1 MPFAPTSWPSGVS
14 PFATPITVS
23 ATQTSAPGT
32 LALVTNTSTD
42 PNLIS
47 LTFRVPRGDV
57 GAIGA
62 QGVQGLQGLQGLE
75 GPQGIQGLQ
84 GVGIQGP
91 QGVAGPIGATGDNG
105 SSTSLLYYR
114 AEPVSQTPPPP
125 ASNLRWN
132 QASQTTATLLYLNHI
147 DDSGDDV
154 ERILEQCA
162 TGSTVLV
169 QDRDQSANF
178 QNFVLTGPAVNTTG
192 SYVTFPVS
200 FVNGGGTGL
209 TGFSQN
215 HRLLIGIL
223 YVGPQG
229 PQGPIGP
236 QGPQGIQG
244 VPGEGTQGIQGVA
257 GPTGPQG
264 IQGIQGVPGPSSAS
278 TGFDFNPMDNWT
290 TVLTTGSK
298 NYMYAVMHTR
308 ATTISGFTMYI
319 PSGADT
325 FRVAIYRGA
334 LVSGNTGD
342 IVLAGQS
349 IAGTP
354 GTTTQTSGYA
364 PFPFTTRA
372 FTAASG
378 QNMTF
383 AAGDMMTIA
392 FSSSGST
399 TAYYATPAI
408 GTSLLNLAYNA
419 SASYASSGFPATL
432 SQSSVLSVLVNR
444 ICITLY

>member
-1 MPFAPTSWPSGVS
+1 
-14 PFATPITVS
+14 
-23 ATQTSAPGT
+23 
-32 LALVTNTSTD
+32 
-42 PNLIS
+42 
-47 LTFRVPRGDV
+47 
-57 GAIGA
+57 
-62 QGVQGLQGLQGLE
+62 
-75 GPQGIQGLQ
+75 
-84 GVGIQGP
+84 
-91 QGVAGPIGATGDNG
+91 
-105 SSTSLLYYR
+105 
-114 AEPVSQTPPPP
+114 
-125 ASNLRWN
+125 
-132 QASQTTATLLYLNHI
+132 
-147 DDSGDDV
+147 
-154 ERILEQCA
+154 
-162 TGSTVLV
+162 
-169 QDRDQSANF
+169 
-178 QNFVLTGPAVNTTG
+178 
-192 SYVTFPVS
+192 
-200 FVNGGGTGL
+200 
-209 TGFSQN
+209 
-215 HRLLIGIL
+215 
-223 YVGPQG
+223 
-229 PQGPIGP
+229 
-236 QGPQGIQG
+236 
-244 VPGEGTQGIQGVA
+244 
-257 GPTGPQG
+257 
-264 IQGIQGVPGPSSAS
+264 
-278 TGFDFNPMDNWT
+278 MDNWT

-319 PSGADT
+319 PSGADS

-383 AAGDMMTIA
+383 AAGEMMTIAFIISPEMTIA

-419 SASYASSGFPATL
+419 SASFASSGFPATL